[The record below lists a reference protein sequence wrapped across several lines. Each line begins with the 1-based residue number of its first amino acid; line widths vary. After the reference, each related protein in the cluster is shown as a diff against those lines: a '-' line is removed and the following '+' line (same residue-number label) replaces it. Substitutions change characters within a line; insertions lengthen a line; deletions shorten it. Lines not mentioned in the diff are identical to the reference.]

1 MNLKFLVVD
10 DSVTMRRIVI
20 NSLANLSYLDYVEAS
35 DGKDALAKLESNPDI
50 NFVITDWNMPEMSGL
65 ELVKAIRSDERFSE
79 LPVLMVTT
87 RGLKNDIIEALK
99 ARVNNYILKPFTP
112 QVLREKIEQILSTT
126 ITEK

>member
-20 NSLANLSYLDYVEAS
+20 NSLANLNYLDYVEAS

>member
-1 MNLKFLVVD
+1 MNLKFLIVD

-20 NSLANLSYLDYVEAS
+20 NSLANLNYLNYVEAT
-35 DGKDALAKLESNPDI
+35 DGNDALAKLESDPEI

-65 ELVKAIRSDERFSE
+65 ELVKTIRADERFSE

-99 ARVNNYILKPFTP
+99 AGVNNYILKPFTP

>member
-1 MNLKFLVVD
+1 M
-10 DSVTMRRIVI
+10 T
-20 NSLANLSYLDYVEAS
+20 
-35 DGKDALAKLESNPDI
+35 
-50 NFVITDWNMPEMSGL
+50 GL
-65 ELVKAIRSDERFSE
+65 ELVKAIRSNEKFSE

>member
-10 DSVTMRRIVI
+10 DSVTMRRIVT
-20 NSLANLSYLDYVEAS
+20 NSLANLNYLDYVEAT
-35 DGKDALAKLESNPDI
+35 DGKDALAKLESDPEI

-65 ELVKAIRSDERFSE
+65 ELVKAIRADERFSE

>member
-20 NSLANLSYLDYVEAS
+20 NSLASLNYLDYVEAT
-35 DGKDALAKLESNPDI
+35 DGKDALAKLESDPEL

>member
-20 NSLANLSYLDYVEAS
+20 NSLANLNYLEYVEAT
-35 DGKDALAKLESNPDI
+35 DGKDALAKLESDPEI

-65 ELVKAIRSDERFSE
+65 ELVKAIRADERFSE

>member
-20 NSLANLSYLDYVEAS
+20 NSLANLNYLDYVEAT
-35 DGKDALAKLESNPDI
+35 DGKDALAKLESDPEI

>member
-20 NSLANLSYLDYVEAS
+20 NSLASLNYLDYVEAT
-35 DGKDALAKLESNPDI
+35 DGKDALAKLESDPEI

>member
-1 MNLKFLVVD
+1 MNLKFLIVD

-20 NSLANLSYLDYVEAS
+20 NSLANLKYLDYVEAT
-35 DGKDALAKLESNPDI
+35 DGKDALAKLESDPEI

-65 ELVKAIRSDERFSE
+65 ELVKAIRSDERFSQ

-126 ITEK
+126 ITEN

>member
-20 NSLANLSYLDYVEAS
+20 NSLANLNYLDYVEAT
-35 DGKDALAKLESNPDI
+35 DGKDALAKLESDPEI

-65 ELVKAIRSDERFSE
+65 QLVKAIRSDERFSE

>member
-20 NSLANLSYLDYVEAS
+20 NSLANLNFFDYTEAC
-35 DGKDALAKLESNPDI
+35 DGKDALAKLESDPDI

-87 RGLKNDIIEALK
+87 RGLKNDIIEALQAK
-99 ARVNNYILKPFTP
+99 VNNYILKPFTP